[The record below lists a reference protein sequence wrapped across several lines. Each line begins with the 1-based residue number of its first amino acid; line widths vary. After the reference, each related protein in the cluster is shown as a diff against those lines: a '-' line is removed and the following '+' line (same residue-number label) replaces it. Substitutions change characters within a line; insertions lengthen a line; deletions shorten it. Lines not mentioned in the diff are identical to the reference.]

1 MTTTVKI
8 YIEQSEY
15 KTFLNNKINKC
26 EDLVRCSENTIDT
39 DKEME
44 NAIIQK
50 EDLDV
55 NYFDKVSTVSVQFY
69 IGNRKYYDTVHCIG
83 KTFLRRGKRMNMT
96 NGGYSNIMV
105 INEITEEAKE
115 EMLSDSHYY

>member
-1 MTTTVKI
+1 MKTTVKI

-15 KTFLNNKINKC
+15 RTFLNNKINKC
-26 EDLVRCSENTIDT
+26 EDLVRCSENTIET

-50 EDLDV
+50 EDLEA
-55 NYFDKVSTVSVQFY
+55 NYFDKVPTVSVQFY
-69 IGNRKYYDTVHCIG
+69 IGYRKYYDTVHCIG
-83 KTFLRRGKRMNMT
+83 KTFLRRGQRMNKT
-96 NGGYSNIMV
+96 NGGYSSIMV
-105 INEITEEAKE
+105 IDKITEENKE